1 MYSSATAVRRPLSRW
16 VRFTAAVV
24 AAAAVV
30 TVGDVAGVTAQPAEA
45 SSAPLGIDISRWQH
59 PDGRSIHWGDVRNSG
74 VDFVIIKATESTDYT
89 NPSYA
94 RDTADA
100 RRVGLMVGAYDFAR
114 PSRPVGAS
122 AIAEARHFID
132 VTGDTHDVGVLP
144 PALDLEQNGG
154 LSDREL
160 IAWTRTWLDTVMALT
175 GRTPIIYTYKNF
187 WSSSM
192 ASTSQ
197 FGAYPLWLAYYNPSL
212 GGLVGDWPDWTMWQY
227 SAGGRVPG
235 IAGKVDMN
243 HFNGSMADLAALA
256 NGAAASAFGPST
268 PFPPVELAPVAGDT
282 TASLSW
288 MPSYNGGSPIT
299 SYTAS
304 ISPGDQVQTVSARHN
319 SVTFHGLTDGVTY
332 HMSVTATNALGT
344 SDPSTVRVTPNVQTT
359 LDVVTSAGAVMYGD
373 PVAIKA
379 RLVRNDTRQPL
390 AGRTV
395 YLEGRTA
402 ISGGFRPIARLRTNA
417 DGWVWARRVPHATAT
432 YRLRY
437 AGGSEGASTAVSKVL
452 VRPRV
457 SAHLNRSVARVGAV
471 VVVSGYVTPRRSG
484 YVYRE
489 VRWNGR
495 WTIVERTPIGVHGK
509 YGFRVRTGTRGDK
522 LFRVVTVN
530 GATFAWSPSAVVR
543 LHVVR

>member
-1 MYSSATAVRRPLSRW
+1 MHSSATTLRRPHGRPA
-16 VRFTAAVV
+16 RFVAAVV
-24 AAAAVV
+24 AAAALL
-30 TVGDVAGVTAQPAEA
+30 TVGDLAGVTAPRAHA

-59 PDGRSIHWGDVRNSG
+59 PNGQSIHWGEVRNSG
-74 VDFVIIKATESTDYT
+74 VDFVIIKATESTNYT

-94 RDTADA
+94 ADTADA

-114 PSRPVGAS
+114 PARPVRTS

-132 VTGDTHDVGVLP
+132 VIGDTHDVGVLP

-154 LSDREL
+154 LSDSEL

-212 GGLVGDWPDWTMWQY
+212 GGLVGNWPNWTMWQY

-235 IAGKVDMN
+235 ISGKVDMN

-256 NGAAASAFGPST
+256 NGAAASAFGPSS
-268 PFPPVELAPVAGDT
+268 PFPPVELSPTAGDT

-299 SYTAS
+299 SYTVS
-304 ISPGDQVQTVSARHN
+304 ISPGDQVQTVSASHTQ
-319 SVTFHGLTDGVTY
+319 VTFRGLTDGVTY

-359 LDVVTSAGAVMYGD
+359 LAVVTSARAVMYGD
-373 PVAIKA
+373 RVSIRA
-379 RLVRNDTRQPL
+379 RLVRNDTKKPL

-395 YLEGRTA
+395 YLDGRTA
-402 ISGGFRPIARLRTNA
+402 NTGFQPIARLRTNA
-417 DGWVWARRVPHATAT
+417 DGWVSASRVPRANAT

-437 AGGSEGASTAVSKVL
+437 AGGSEGASAAVSKVL

-457 SAHLNRSVARVGAV
+457 SAHLNRSVARTSAV
-471 VVVSGYVTPRRSG
+471 IVVYGYVTPRRSG

-495 WTIVERTPIGVHGK
+495 WTIVERAPIGVHGK
-509 YGFRVRTGTRGDK
+509 YGFRVRAGSRGDK
-522 LFRVVTVN
+522 LFRVVTIN
-530 GATFAWSPSAVVR
+530 DATFAASPSAVVR